1 MNIEE
6 MKEKLKSIET
16 ITFSKHFFEP
26 KVKLRGIKESE
37 VTDNIRNP
45 IKLEVV
51 EDQGEDVKGYKYG
64 LLFYKSNKYDLK
76 VVISIK
82 DKSLNVITSYVQN
95 RKRRKVFEK
104 WLRRLK

>member
-1 MNIEE
+1 MNVEE

-16 ITFSKHFFEP
+16 ITFSKHFYDP
-26 KVKLRGIKESE
+26 KVRLRGINETE

-45 IKLEVV
+45 MKIEVV
-51 EDQGEDVKGYKYG
+51 EYQGEDVKGYKYG
-64 LLFYKSNKYDLK
+64 LLFHKSNKYDLK

-95 RKRRKVFEK
+95 KRRRKVFEK
-104 WLRRLK
+104 WLRRLR